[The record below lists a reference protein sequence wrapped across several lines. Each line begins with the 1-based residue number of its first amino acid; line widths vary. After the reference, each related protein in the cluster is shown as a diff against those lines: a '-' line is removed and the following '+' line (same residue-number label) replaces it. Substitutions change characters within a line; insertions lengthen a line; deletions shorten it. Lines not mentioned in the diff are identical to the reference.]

1 MKGTTWRASLCVAA
15 AMAVAACSSSQKAQE
30 PEWQQG
36 ETPKEQKSALSPGG
50 AKLYLQKGVTTQAQ
64 VTEVFGPPD
73 LVTHKDDMQIWTYD
87 KTSYDYE
94 KRSDYVTAI
103 FIGAG
108 GDRVRSSS
116 RSTMLIVYFDTN
128 DRVVDYR
135 LSSIKY

>member
-1 MKGTTWRASLCVAA
+1 MLLVGAGVAILGASGCG
-15 AMAVAACSSSQKAQE
+15 SSQKSEE
-30 PEWQQG
+30 PDWQQG
-36 ETPKEQKSALSPGG
+36 EKPKEQKSALSPGG
-50 AKLYLQKGVTTQAQ
+50 AKLYLVKGQTTQAQ

-116 RSTMLIVYFDTN
+116 RSTMT
-128 DRVVDYR
+128 
-135 LSSIKY
+135 